1 MRNLLEFLSK
11 SGHWLLF
18 VFLEVISLVLLFQ
31 YNSYQ
36 GSVWITSANAVT
48 GRIYEWESAVEAFFS
63 LTRINEGLTM
73 RNFYLERQV
82 DQLSRLYTEATDD
95 TTAAER
101 YGLKLLEQYELIPA
115 KVVSNSLHREDN
127 LITINRGRADG
138 VRTDMG
144 VACGL
149 GVVGVVYMVS
159 EHYSIVMP
167 VLNVNSRVSCT
178 IRKRGYFGY
187 LRWSGGDPTVAY
199 VEDIPRH
206 AHFKRGDW
214 VETNGYSSIFP
225 QGVPAGKIIQVYN
238 SSDGLSY
245 RLKVRL
251 ATDFGNLRDVYV
263 LSDKSIAERAGLMEA
278 ARDSL
283 REKGRYPINN
293 ETRR

>member
-187 LRWSGGDPTVAY
+187 LRWSGVDPTVAY

-283 REKGRYPINN
+283 REKGR
-293 ETRR
+293 

>member
-238 SSDGLSY
+238 SSDGPSY

-283 REKGRYPINN
+283 REKGR
-293 ETRR
+293 